1 MMPIESSTGRPKP
14 EVFISPATE
23 SPQYMFTVY
32 RDSHGTT
39 RTLACRE
46 TPSDTWGHEVL
57 MVRADVAGVAL

>member
-14 EVFISPATE
+14 EVFVSPATE

-39 RTLACRE
+39 RTLASRE
-46 TPSDTWGHEVL
+46 SPSESWGHEVL
-57 MVRADVAGVAL
+57 MVRADVAS